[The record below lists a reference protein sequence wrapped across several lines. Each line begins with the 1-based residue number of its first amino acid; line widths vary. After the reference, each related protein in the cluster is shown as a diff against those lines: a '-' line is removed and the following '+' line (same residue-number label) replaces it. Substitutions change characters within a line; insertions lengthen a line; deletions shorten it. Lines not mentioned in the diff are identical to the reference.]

1 MVLSS
6 NYTQDLLTM
15 DLKSQPEEEGEEQV
29 EATILQEA
37 TTATLE
43 ALKVADNS
51 SSNINSLTTITISE
65 RIGEG
70 DVGDLSSLYQLIR
83 DIASRLYLFSQQ
95 SKLLL

>member
-15 DLKSQPEEEGEEQV
+15 DLKSQAEEEGEEQV

>member
-70 DVGDLSSLYQLIR
+70 DVGDLSSLYRPIR